1 MASRASVRL
10 SVTTTA
16 RIDVLVN
23 SPERSKRV
31 AVGEGLLGI
40 GLVVVGLVTGVWFAY
55 IVAALVFLFGAFV
68 WVRAK
73 QEIERRGGD
82 NGALR

>member
-1 MASRASVRL
+1 V
-10 SVTTTA
+10 
-16 RIDVLVN
+16 RIDVLAN

-55 IVAALVFLFGAFV
+55 VVAALAFLFGAFA

-82 NGALR
+82 NGALRS